1 VPVSIIECVP
11 NVSEGQDRR
20 AVDRMGDAIRRVAGV
35 RLVDVHMDP
44 DHHRSVLTFLGSPM
58 AVEIAAL
65 ALAGEVFALIDM
77 ERHRGLH
84 PRMGA
89 LDVLPFV
96 PLRGAT
102 MAEAA
107 TAARRVGEALARAH
121 DVPVYFYG
129 AAATAASRRVLID
142 VRRGEYEGLPR
153 KLRDP
158 AWRPDAGPARF
169 NSRAGAVAVGARDV
183 LVAYNVWLDSYD
195 LDAAQ
200 AVARAVRESSGGLPA
215 VQAMGGRLT
224 RRGLTQV
231 AMNLVDYRRTSIPR
245 AFDAVRTEAARLG
258 VAVRRGELVGLAPRA
273 AFEGR
278 SPESVGLVD
287 FASDRYLDS
296 HLPA

>member
-1 VPVSIIECVP
+1 MPVSILECVP

-20 AVDRMGDAIRRVAGV
+20 AVDRLADVVRRASGV
-35 RLVDVHMDP
+35 RLVDVHMDA
-44 DHHRSVLTFLGSPM
+44 DHHRSVFTFLGSPTG
-58 AVEIAAL
+58 VESAAL
-65 ALAGEVFALIDM
+65 AFAAEVFAVVDM

-96 PLRGAT
+96 PLRDAT
-102 MAEAA
+102 MTDAA
-107 TAARRVGEALARAH
+107 AVARRVGEAIGRAH

-129 AAATAASRRVLID
+129 AAATAPGRRLLID

-153 KLRDP
+153 KLRDA

-169 NSRAGAVAVGARDV
+169 NARTGAAAVGARDV
-183 LVAYNVWLDSYD
+183 LVAYNVWLDSND
-195 LDAAQ
+195 LEAAQ

-231 AMNLVDYRRTSIPR
+231 AMNLLDYRRTSIPR
-245 AFDAVRTEAARLG
+245 AFDAVRSEAARRG

-278 SPESVGLVD
+278 TPESVGLVD
-287 FASDRYLDS
+287 FSPDRYLDT
-296 HLPA
+296 HLPE